1 MATEPLVSQFADFC
15 SVCTEMAVLGWI
27 DSDLNEPVCDDCVA
41 HLFEAECLLLAHQ
54 LNLPAAELIKRNP

>member
-1 MATEPLVSQFADFC
+1 
-15 SVCTEMAVLGWI
+15 MAVLGWI